1 MTGKG
6 CLVPLRYCCN
16 GRAQMCFDGFRY
28 LHRGLNLVIWAPVGK
43 MQTMKYFAYFGSK
56 RANLLHFLSGLYFCF
71 TKNVNNDFWRIFLY
85 YHLYYHQIDM
95 KKSIIVLLAIL
106 IAVVSASAAV
116 KKKRFDIGGGDSP
129 AATEV
134 VAPSNDSDSAVAETV
149 AKPAVAK
156 SVAASKKSS
165 EKKHSFYTLIAQEQK
180 VLREKLTAVISAM
193 KAGDWGVIWKFLAI
207 CLVYGMLHALGPGH
221 GKSIVVGYF
230 IARRGRWRQGVA
242 LGAGITVTHTM
253 SAVLLLL
260 ILYAIFKATVF
271 NAFETGRIGIENASY
286 ILVMLT
292 GVLLVVLG
300 IKDFITQ
307 RKNRGDADVEGHAS
321 LPPTARWREIIG
333 VAAVTGIVP
342 CPAVALIVLF
352 CLLNSMVALSLLGAF
367 VICIGMTITNVAFGV
382 AAVAFRKGIDKGS
395 AHSRMATK
403 IYTVATLA
411 GGVIIFV
418 SGLLLFTNQFAGRV

>member
-1 MTGKG
+1 MNKS
-6 CLVPLRYCCN
+6 
-16 GRAQMCFDGFRY
+16 
-28 LHRGLNLVIWAPVGK
+28 LVI
-43 MQTMKYFAYFGSK
+43 
-56 RANLLHFLSGLYFCF
+56 
-71 TKNVNNDFWRIFLY
+71 
-85 YHLYYHQIDM
+85 
-95 KKSIIVLLAIL
+95 LLAFL
-106 IAVVSASAAV
+106 IAAVSASAAV
-116 KKKRFDIGGGDSP
+116 KKKRFDVGGGDAP
-129 AATEV
+129 AATEM
-134 VAPSNDSDSAVAETV
+134 VAPAEGASAVPEAAAET
-149 AKPAVAK
+149 AVAK
-156 SVAASKKSS
+156 SVAAVP
-165 EKKHSFYTLIAQEQK
+165 EKKAEKTQSFYTVIAEEQK
-180 VLREKLTAVISAM
+180 VLREKLTAAISAM
-193 KAGDWGVIWKFLAI
+193 KNGDWDAIWKFLAI

-271 NAFETGRIGIENASY
+271 TAFETGRIGIERASY
-286 ILVMLT
+286 ALIMLT
-292 GVLLVVLG
+292 GVLLVALAIRDVIKSRKGSGCAAG
-300 IKDFITQ
+300 IETAE
-307 RKNRGDADVEGHAS
+307 DAAAGSACVTGSAQNGA
-321 LPPTARWREIIG
+321 LPPVARWREILG

-352 CLLNSMVALSLLGAF
+352 CLLNSMVALSLLGAL
-367 VICIGMTITNVAFGV
+367 VICIGMTITNVAFGI

-395 AHSRMATK
+395 AHTHIATK

>member
-1 MTGKG
+1 MNK
-6 CLVPLRYCCN
+6 
-16 GRAQMCFDGFRY
+16 
-28 LHRGLNLVIWAPVGK
+28 
-43 MQTMKYFAYFGSK
+43 
-56 RANLLHFLSGLYFCF
+56 
-71 TKNVNNDFWRIFLY
+71 
-85 YHLYYHQIDM
+85 
-95 KKSIIVLLAIL
+95 IVSLIL
-106 IAVVSASAAV
+106 IFMLAVAATAAV
-116 KKKRFDIGGGDSP
+116 KKKRFDVGEASDAP
-129 AATEV
+129 VATEATVESV
-134 VAPSNDSDSAVAETV
+134 VPAEPAMEPEKPVEKSRSIYTV
-149 AKPAVAK
+149 
-156 SVAASKKSS
+156 
-165 EKKHSFYTLIAQEQK
+165 IAEEQK

-193 KAGDWGVIWKFLAI
+193 KSGDWDAIWKFLAI

-271 NAFETGRIGIENASY
+271 AAFETGRIGIERASY
-286 ILVMLT
+286 ALIMLT
-292 GVLLVVLG
+292 GVLLVVLAVRDVF
-300 IKDFITQ
+300 KS
-307 RKNRGDADVEGHAS
+307 RKGCGCAARIDSAEGTVQDGA
-321 LPPTARWREIIG
+321 LPPVARWREILG

-352 CLLNSMVALSLLGAF
+352 CLLNSMVALSLLGAL
-367 VICIGMTITNVAFGV
+367 VICIGMTITNVAFGI

-395 AHSRMATK
+395 AHTRIATK

-418 SGLLLFTNQFAGRV
+418 SGLLLFTNQYFLYM

>member
-1 MTGKG
+1 
-6 CLVPLRYCCN
+6 
-16 GRAQMCFDGFRY
+16 
-28 LHRGLNLVIWAPVGK
+28 
-43 MQTMKYFAYFGSK
+43 
-56 RANLLHFLSGLYFCF
+56 
-71 TKNVNNDFWRIFLY
+71 
-85 YHLYYHQIDM
+85 M
-95 KKSIIVLLAIL
+95 KKSLLVLLILL
-106 IAVVSASAAV
+106 IAMAAPAAV
-116 KKKRFDIGGGDSP
+116 KKKRFDVGETSNAP

-134 VAPSNDSDSAVAETV
+134 VAPAAEPET
-149 AKPAVAK
+149 A
-156 SVAASKKSS
+156 S
-165 EKKHSFYTLIAQEQK
+165 EKSRSIYTLITDAQK
-180 VLREKLTAVISAM
+180 VLREKLTAAISAM
-193 KAGDWGVIWKFLAI
+193 KSGDWNAIWKFLAI
-207 CLVYGMLHALGPGH
+207 CLLYGMLHALGPGH

-286 ILVMLT
+286 VLVMLT
-292 GVLLVVLG
+292 GILLVALG

-307 RKNRGDADVEGHAS
+307 RKQAKVAAQDGAVVESDAAKA

-352 CLLNSMVALSLLGAF
+352 CLLNSMVALSLLGAL
-367 VICIGMTITNVAFGV
+367 VICIGMTITNVAFGI

-395 AHSRMATK
+395 AHTHIATK

-411 GGVIIFV
+411 GGAIIFI
-418 SGLLLFTNQFAGRV
+418 SGLLLFTNQFAGRIQ

>member
-1 MTGKG
+1 MNK
-6 CLVPLRYCCN
+6 
-16 GRAQMCFDGFRY
+16 
-28 LHRGLNLVIWAPVGK
+28 
-43 MQTMKYFAYFGSK
+43 
-56 RANLLHFLSGLYFCF
+56 LL
-71 TKNVNNDFWRIFLY
+71 T
-85 YHLYYHQIDM
+85 
-95 KKSIIVLLAIL
+95 VLLIL
-106 IAVVSASAAV
+106 LLAMAAPAAV
-116 KKKRFDIGGGDSP
+116 KKKRFDINGAADAP

-134 VAPSNDSDSAVAETV
+134 VVPADDSLAVESKVQATV
-149 AKPAVAK
+149 PEKPVTKK
-156 SVAASKKSS
+156 SV
-165 EKKHSFYTLIAQEQK
+165 SFFGWIAEAQM
-180 VLREKLTAVISAM
+180 VLREKLTVAINAM
-193 KAGDWGVIWKFLAI
+193 KSGDWGAIWKFLVI

-260 ILYAIFKATVF
+260 VLYAIFKATVF
-271 NAFETGRIGIENASY
+271 SAFETGRIGIEKASY
-286 ILVMLT
+286 ALIMLT

-300 IKDFITQ
+300 IKDFFTQ
-307 RKNRGDADVEGHAS
+307 RKQRNGEDAHDEMSA

-352 CLLNSMVALSLLGAF
+352 CLLNSMVALSLLGAL
-367 VICIGMTITNVAFGV
+367 VICVGMTITNVAFGI

-395 AHSRMATK
+395 AHTRFATR
-403 IYTVATLA
+403 IYTVATIA

-418 SGLLLFTNQFAGRV
+418 SGLLLFGNQFVGRVS

>member
-1 MTGKG
+1 
-6 CLVPLRYCCN
+6 
-16 GRAQMCFDGFRY
+16 
-28 LHRGLNLVIWAPVGK
+28 
-43 MQTMKYFAYFGSK
+43 
-56 RANLLHFLSGLYFCF
+56 
-71 TKNVNNDFWRIFLY
+71 
-85 YHLYYHQIDM
+85 M
-95 KKSIIVLLAIL
+95 KKSIVFLLVLL
-106 IAVVSASAAV
+106 IAVAASAAV
-116 KKKRFDIGGGDSP
+116 KKKRFDVGGASDAP

-134 VAPSNDSDSAVAETV
+134 TV
-149 AKPAVAK
+149 K
-156 SVAASKKSS
+156 SVAPEVAAESAVVPEKPVEKSRS
-165 EKKHSFYTLIAQEQK
+165 LYTVIAEEQK
-180 VLREKLTAVISAM
+180 VLREKLTATISAM
-193 KAGDWGVIWKFLAI
+193 KSGDWNAIWKFLAI

-271 NAFETGRIGIENASY
+271 SAFETGRIGIERASY
-286 ILVMLT
+286 ALIMLT
-292 GVLLVVLG
+292 GVLLVVLA
-300 IKDFITQ
+300 I
-307 RKNRGDADVEGHAS
+307 RDVFKSHKGCGCCARLESAEGAVAES
-321 LPPTARWREIIG
+321 NLPPIARWREILG

-352 CLLNSMVALSLLGAF
+352 CLLNSMVALSLLGAL
-367 VICIGMTITNVAFGV
+367 VICIGMTITNVAFGI

-395 AHSRMATK
+395 AHTRIATK

-411 GGVIIFV
+411 GGVIIFI

>member
-1 MTGKG
+1 MNK
-6 CLVPLRYCCN
+6 
-16 GRAQMCFDGFRY
+16 
-28 LHRGLNLVIWAPVGK
+28 
-43 MQTMKYFAYFGSK
+43 
-56 RANLLHFLSGLYFCF
+56 
-71 TKNVNNDFWRIFLY
+71 
-85 YHLYYHQIDM
+85 
-95 KKSIIVLLAIL
+95 IVLLVL
-106 IAVVSASAAV
+106 FFMLAVGASAAV
-116 KKKRFDIGGGDSP
+116 KKKRFDVGGASDAP
-129 AATEV
+129 AATEMTV
-134 VAPSNDSDSAVAETV
+134 ESVAPETAAESAVVPEKTVEKSRSLYTVIAE
-149 AKPAVAK
+149 K
-156 SVAASKKSS
+156 
-165 EKKHSFYTLIAQEQK
+165 QK
-180 VLREKLTAVISAM
+180 VLREKLTATISAM
-193 KAGDWGVIWKFLAI
+193 KSGDWNAIWKFLAI

-271 NAFETGRIGIENASY
+271 SAFETGRIGIERASY
-286 ILVMLT
+286 GLIMLT

-300 IKDFITQ
+300 IKDFVTQ
-307 RKNRGDADVEGHAS
+307 RKQVKIAAEEGAVAES
-321 LPPTARWREIIG
+321 KLPPVARWREILG

-352 CLLNSMVALSLLGAF
+352 CLLNSMVALSLLGAL
-367 VICIGMTITNVAFGV
+367 VICIGMTITNVAFGI

-395 AHSRMATK
+395 AHTRIATK

-411 GGVIIFV
+411 GGVIIFI

>member
-1 MTGKG
+1 MNK
-6 CLVPLRYCCN
+6 
-16 GRAQMCFDGFRY
+16 
-28 LHRGLNLVIWAPVGK
+28 
-43 MQTMKYFAYFGSK
+43 
-56 RANLLHFLSGLYFCF
+56 
-71 TKNVNNDFWRIFLY
+71 
-85 YHLYYHQIDM
+85 
-95 KKSIIVLLAIL
+95 IVSLIL
-106 IAVVSASAAV
+106 IFMLAVAASAAV
-116 KKKRFDIGGGDSP
+116 KKKRFDIGGEGAP
-129 AATEV
+129 VATEATVESV
-134 VAPSNDSDSAVAETV
+134 VPAEPAMEPEKPVEKSRSIYTV
-149 AKPAVAK
+149 
-156 SVAASKKSS
+156 
-165 EKKHSFYTLIAQEQK
+165 IAEEQK

-193 KAGDWGVIWKFLAI
+193 KSGDWDAIWKFLAI

-271 NAFETGRIGIENASY
+271 AAFETGRIGIERASY
-286 ILVMLT
+286 ALIMLT
-292 GVLLVVLG
+292 GVLLVVLAVRDVF
-300 IKDFITQ
+300 KS
-307 RKNRGDADVEGHAS
+307 RKGCGCAARIDSAEGTVQDGA
-321 LPPTARWREIIG
+321 LPPVARWREILG

-352 CLLNSMVALSLLGAF
+352 CLLNSMVALSLLGAL
-367 VICIGMTITNVAFGV
+367 VICIGMTITNVAFGI

-395 AHSRMATK
+395 AHTRIATK

-418 SGLLLFTNQFAGRV
+418 SGLLLFTNQYFLYM

>member
-1 MTGKG
+1 
-6 CLVPLRYCCN
+6 
-16 GRAQMCFDGFRY
+16 
-28 LHRGLNLVIWAPVGK
+28 
-43 MQTMKYFAYFGSK
+43 
-56 RANLLHFLSGLYFCF
+56 
-71 TKNVNNDFWRIFLY
+71 
-85 YHLYYHQIDM
+85 M
-95 KKSIIVLLAIL
+95 KKSIVFLLVLL
-106 IAVVSASAAV
+106 IAVAASAAV
-116 KKKRFDIGGGDSP
+116 KKKRFDVGGASDAP
-129 AATEV
+129 AATEMTVESVAPAEGAAVAPEAAAKPV
-134 VAPSNDSDSAVAETV
+134 VAESAVVPE
-149 AKPAVAK
+149 KPA
-156 SVAASKKSS
+156 
-165 EKKHSFYTLIAQEQK
+165 EKTRSLYTVIAEEQK
-180 VLREKLTAVISAM
+180 VLREKLTAAISAM
-193 KAGDWGVIWKFLAI
+193 KSGDWDAIWKFLAI

-271 NAFETGRIGIENASY
+271 SAFETGRIGIERASY
-286 ILVMLT
+286 ALIMLT

-307 RKNRGDADVEGHAS
+307 RMQAKIAAEEGTVAQDGKCAES
-321 LPPTARWREIIG
+321 KLPPIARWREILG

-352 CLLNSMVALSLLGAF
+352 CLLNSMVALSLLGAL
-367 VICIGMTITNVAFGV
+367 VICIGMTITNVAFGI

-395 AHSRMATK
+395 AHTRIATK

-418 SGLLLFTNQFAGRV
+418 SGLLLFTNQFAGRVV

>member
-1 MTGKG
+1 
-6 CLVPLRYCCN
+6 
-16 GRAQMCFDGFRY
+16 
-28 LHRGLNLVIWAPVGK
+28 
-43 MQTMKYFAYFGSK
+43 
-56 RANLLHFLSGLYFCF
+56 
-71 TKNVNNDFWRIFLY
+71 
-85 YHLYYHQIDM
+85 M
-95 KKSIIVLLAIL
+95 KKSLLVLLILL
-106 IAVVSASAAV
+106 IAMAAPAAV
-116 KKKRFDIGGGDSP
+116 KKKRFDVGETSNAP

-134 VAPSNDSDSAVAETV
+134 AAPAAEIEK
-149 AKPAVAK
+149 A
-156 SVAASKKSS
+156 S
-165 EKKHSFYTLIAQEQK
+165 EKTRSIYTIIADAQK
-180 VLREKLTAVISAM
+180 VLREKLTAAISAM
-193 KAGDWGVIWKFLAI
+193 KSGDWNAIWKFLAI
-207 CLVYGMLHALGPGH
+207 CLLYGMLHALGPGH

-286 ILVMLT
+286 VLVMLT
-292 GVLLVVLG
+292 GILLVALG

-307 RKNRGDADVEGHAS
+307 RKQAKVAAQDGAVVESDAAKA

-352 CLLNSMVALSLLGAF
+352 CLLNSMVALSLLGAL
-367 VICIGMTITNVAFGV
+367 VICVGMTITNVTFGI

-395 AHSRMATK
+395 AHTHIATK

-411 GGVIIFV
+411 GGAIIFI

>member
-1 MTGKG
+1 MNKS
-6 CLVPLRYCCN
+6 LVFL
-16 GRAQMCFDGFRY
+16 
-28 LHRGLNLVIWAPVGK
+28 LVLILAF
-43 MQTMKYFAYFGSK
+43 M
-56 RANLLHFLSGLYFCF
+56 ANA
-71 TKNVNNDFWRIFLY
+71 D
-85 YHLYYHQIDM
+85 
-95 KKSIIVLLAIL
+95 
-106 IAVVSASAAV
+106 V
-116 KKKRFDIGGGDSP
+116 KKKRFDVGP
-129 AATEV
+129 AKASAPATASVET
-134 VAPSNDSDSAVAETV
+134 PAETQT
-149 AKPAVAK
+149 
-156 SVAASKKSS
+156 
-165 EKKHSFYTLIAQEQK
+165 SFSFIATISQAQK
-180 VLREKLTAVISAM
+180 VLREKITTAISAM
-193 KAGDWGVIWKFLAI
+193 KSGEWGAIWKFLAI

-260 ILYAIFKATVF
+260 VLYAIFKATVF
-271 NAFETGRIGIENASY
+271 NAFETGRIGIERASY
-286 ILVMLT
+286 ALIMLT

-307 RKNRGDADVEGHAS
+307 RKQAKIAAQDSAVAEPGTAKT

-352 CLLNSMVALSLLGAF
+352 CLLNSMVALSLLGAL
-367 VICIGMTITNVAFGV
+367 VICVGMTITNVAFGI

-395 AHSRMATK
+395 AHTRIATK

>member
-1 MTGKG
+1 
-6 CLVPLRYCCN
+6 
-16 GRAQMCFDGFRY
+16 
-28 LHRGLNLVIWAPVGK
+28 
-43 MQTMKYFAYFGSK
+43 
-56 RANLLHFLSGLYFCF
+56 
-71 TKNVNNDFWRIFLY
+71 
-85 YHLYYHQIDM
+85 M
-95 KKSIIVLLAIL
+95 KKSIVFLFVLL
-106 IAVVSASAAV
+106 IAVAASAAV
-116 KKKRFDIGGGDSP
+116 KKKRFDVGGGEAP
-129 AATEV
+129 AATEM
-134 VAPSNDSDSAVAETV
+134 VAPAEGASAV
-149 AKPAVAK
+149 PAAVPEK
-156 SVAASKKSS
+156 SV
-165 EKKHSFYTLIAQEQK
+165 EKTRSFYTVIAEEQK
-180 VLREKLTAVISAM
+180 VLREKLTAAISAM
-193 KAGDWGVIWKFLAI
+193 KSGDWGAIWKFLLI

-260 ILYAIFKATVF
+260 VLYAIFKATVF
-271 NAFETGRIGIENASY
+271 NAFETGRIGIERASY
-286 ILVMLT
+286 ALIMLT

-307 RKNRGDADVEGHAS
+307 RKQAKIAAEGGAVARDGAVAES
-321 LPPTARWREIIG
+321 KLPPIARWREILG

-352 CLLNSMVALSLLGAF
+352 CLLNSMVALSLLGAL
-367 VICIGMTITNVAFGV
+367 VICVGMTITNVAFGI

-395 AHSRMATK
+395 AHTRIATK

-411 GGVIIFV
+411 GGVIIFI

>member
-1 MTGKG
+1 
-6 CLVPLRYCCN
+6 
-16 GRAQMCFDGFRY
+16 
-28 LHRGLNLVIWAPVGK
+28 
-43 MQTMKYFAYFGSK
+43 
-56 RANLLHFLSGLYFCF
+56 
-71 TKNVNNDFWRIFLY
+71 
-85 YHLYYHQIDM
+85 M
-95 KKSIIVLLAIL
+95 KKFIVFLLVLL
-106 IAVVSASAAV
+106 IAVAASAAV
-116 KKKRFDIGGGDSP
+116 KKKRFDIGGGDAP
-129 AATEV
+129 AAAEV
-134 VAPSNDSDSAVAETV
+134 VAPADDSVSAAAVASE
-149 AKPAVAK
+149 AAAEPAVAK
-156 SVAASKKSS
+156 SVTAPKKPS
-165 EKKHSFYTLIAQEQK
+165 EKTRSFYIVIAQEQK
-180 VLREKLTAVISAM
+180 VLREKLTAAISAM
-193 KAGDWGVIWKFLAI
+193 KSGDWGAIWKFLLI

-271 NAFETGRIGIENASY
+271 TAFETGRIGIERASY
-286 ILVMLT
+286 ALIMLT

-300 IKDFITQ
+300 IKDFVTQ
-307 RKNRGDADVEGHAS
+307 RKQAKITAEGAVAEPGS
-321 LPPTARWREIIG
+321 GNALPPTARWREIIG

-352 CLLNSMVALSLLGAF
+352 CLLNSMVALSLLGAL
-367 VICIGMTITNVAFGV
+367 VICIGMTITNVAFGI

-395 AHSRMATK
+395 AHTRIATK